1 MKTYKP
7 NNSTLLYLNSSFNCT
22 KSSSVTVTKSG
33 NGTGYTSAPTVV
45 ITPAAGDLGYGASAT
60 IPAPASGVL
69 SGTLVMVSTGKGYNT
84 LPTVS
89 LTGGGNPGCITGFSA
104 LVGGSGYIKPP
115 TLSVTG
121 GGGSGFVGTALI
133 GNVTVSSTFTITT
146 AGTGY
151 IVGDTLV
158 FTGGEGSGAVAT
170 VSSVSSGGITGISLT
185 SAGSGYTSSPTIS
198 VISTAG
204 TGAVIT
210 CALVGASVTGIT
222 IIDGGKN
229 YATAPTFAFTAVS
242 GGSGAS
248 ATPTLTL
255 GTTAT
260 FTVAFTR
267 TFTYTWNIPDIVIN
281 DLGRLYAV
289 NIVASG
295 YTATTPYTFRV
306 LGLQYNSH
314 NSFYSD
320 YGNPILSM
328 AQQTNI
334 CSYGSVGSSNYNITL
349 SPQTIRQ
356 IQISI
361 DDSITTKD
369 TGVVAALTFV
379 IAIEIEEFDPVLTEI
394 GDPYRESASKLKLQF

>member
-1 MKTYKP
+1 
-7 NNSTLLYLNSSFNCT
+7 
-22 KSSSVTVTKSG
+22 
-33 NGTGYTSAPTVV
+33 
-45 ITPAAGDLGYGASAT
+45 
-60 IPAPASGVL
+60 
-69 SGTLVMVSTGKGYNT
+69 
-84 LPTVS
+84 
-89 LTGGGNPGCITGFSA
+89 
-104 LVGGSGYIKPP
+104 
-115 TLSVTG
+115 
-121 GGGSGFVGTALI
+121 
-133 GNVTVSSTFTITT
+133 
-146 AGTGY
+146 
-151 IVGDTLV
+151 
-158 FTGGEGSGAVAT
+158 
-170 VSSVSSGGITGISLT
+170 
-185 SAGSGYTSSPTIS
+185 
-198 VISTAG
+198 
-204 TGAVIT
+204 
-210 CALVGASVTGIT
+210 VTGIT

-229 YATAPTFAFTAVS
+229 YATAPTFVFTAVS

-306 LGLQYNSH
+306 LGLQYDSR

-320 YGNPILSM
+320 YGNPILSI
-328 AQQTNI
+328 AQQTNM
-334 CSYGSVGSSNYNITL
+334 CSFGSVGSNNYNITL

-356 IQISI
+356 IQISV

-369 TGVVAALTFV
+369 TGVPATLTFV
-379 IAIEIEEFDPVLTEI
+379 IALEVEEFDPVLTEI

>member
-22 KSSSVTVTKSG
+22 KSSSVTVTKTG

-45 ITPAAGDLGYGASAT
+45 ITPAEGDLGYGASAT

-89 LTGGGNPGCITGFSA
+89 LTGGGNAGRITGFST

-115 TLSVTG
+115 TLTVTG
-121 GGGSGFVGTALI
+121 GGGSGFIGTALI
-133 GNVTVSSTFTITT
+133 GDVTVSSTFTITT
-146 AGTGY
+146 SGTGY
-151 IVGDTLV
+151 VVGDALV

-185 SAGSGYTSSPTIS
+185 DAGSGYTSAPTIS

-222 IIDGGKN
+222 IINGGKN
-229 YATAPTFAFTAVS
+229 YATAPSFVFTAVS

-248 ATPTLTL
+248 ATPTLNL
-255 GTTAT
+255 GTEAT

-267 TFTYTWNIPDIVIN
+267 TFTYTWNIPDIAID
-281 DLGRLYAV
+281 DLGRLSVV
-289 NIVASG
+289 NILASG

-306 LGLQYNSH
+306 LGLQYDSR

-328 AQQTNI
+328 AQQTNM

-356 IQISI
+356 IQISV

-369 TGVVAALTFV
+369 TGVPATLNFV
-379 IAIEIEEFDPVLTEI
+379 IALEIEEFDPVLTEV